1 MRRLA
6 LLTFAALALSAC
18 DRLSPPPEPGGE
30 GSGPSA
36 AATSFDYAATGD
48 LSGFYMPVSEVR
60 IGQWVLRDVF
70 VGQAAEFAAWK
81 AGQRSGTFA
90 PVMLEFEA
98 PDSPTVQTEL
108 GESHTGQVRVLPDR
122 FSVSDDRIRFEGRSK
137 ELGRVTFDGRLDQ
150 GALATARRNLGDDGA
165 VVTGTLSAGGQRAGG
180 VRLRWWMGD

>member
-6 LLTFAALALSAC
+6 LLTLGLLALSAC
-18 DRLSPPPEPGGE
+18 DRLSPSPDRDAEVPG
-30 GSGPSA
+30 PT
-36 AATSFDYAATGD
+36 AATFDYAATGD
-48 LSGFYMPVSEVR
+48 LSGYYMPVSEVR
-60 IGQWVLRDVF
+60 VGQWVLRDVF
-70 VGQAAEFAAWK
+70 VGQAAEFASWK

-90 PVMLEFEA
+90 PVMLEFED

-108 GESHTGQVRVLPDR
+108 GESRAGQIRVLPDR

-137 ELGRVTFDGRLDQ
+137 ELGRVTFDGRLDA
-150 GALATARRNLGDDGA
+150 GALATARRNLGDDGV